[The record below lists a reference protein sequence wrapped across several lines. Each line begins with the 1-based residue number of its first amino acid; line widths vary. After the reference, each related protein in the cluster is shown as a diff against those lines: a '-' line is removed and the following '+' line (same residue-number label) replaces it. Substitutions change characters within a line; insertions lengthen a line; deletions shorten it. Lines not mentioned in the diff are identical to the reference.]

1 MIITKTV
8 LYKSI
13 NKSNAAFTLIVTV
26 RNSSCRKVMF
36 SQVSVCPQGGMHGE
50 GGHGEGGMH
59 AEGGHGEEGVRGEGW
74 RAW

>member
-8 LYKSI
+8 LYKSK
-13 NKSNAAFTLIVTV
+13 NKSNAALTLIVTV

-36 SQVSVCPQGGMHGE
+36 SQMSVCPQGGMHG
-50 GGHGEGGMH
+50 
-59 AEGGHGEEGVRGEGW
+59 EGGHGEEGVRGEGW